1 MKRGFKLRG
10 RLRLHL
16 GWPLWLSILLLPMVM
31 QLYIAD
37 RKAGIIGTCYF
48 LAFFLCAL
56 IIRYGGHK
64 KMRRDLIH
72 FASTYGQMQ
81 MQTMKELS
89 VPFAVLSEEGQLL
102 WGNDEFVRVAVNK
115 KAARRNIANV
125 FPEISENSLPV
136 DGGRKVIHIHAGDK
150 YYRAVLSLV
159 SDDGFNVDDQIMPM
173 DQLLETKQLIAM
185 FLYDETEM
193 IELEERREEE
203 NLIVGLLYIDNFD
216 EMLDSIDEVRQ
227 SLMTALIDR
236 KINKTMQAI
245 DAICKKI
252 EKDKFLFV
260 FKQKYLQELM
270 NDRFSVLEEI
280 RNINIGNEQTAT
292 ISIGIGVGTGTFN
305 ERYEWARAAIDLAL
319 GRGGDQA
326 VIKNGDQEQFYGGKR
341 VQIER
346 NTRVKARVKAHAL
359 RELIEGKE
367 RVVVMGHSIGDADS
381 FGASVGIY
389 RIAKALN
396 RKAHIVVDEVNASV
410 RPLKE
415 RFYTNDY
422 DDDML
427 VSGEEAVRLV
437 DETTLLVIVDV
448 NKGEHTECPELIELA
463 QSIVVIDHHRQA
475 GDAIAKAVL
484 FYIEPYASS
493 ASEMVAEICQ
503 YIGGG
508 LKLRAAEAE
517 ALYAGVMIDTNYFTD
532 KTGVRTFEAMAYLK
546 RNGADSV
553 RIRKMF
559 REDINEYKIQ
569 AEAIQN
575 TELYLDHYAITES
588 ESRGVET
595 PTVLGAKIA
604 NSLLNIEQV
613 KASFVLTKYN
623 GKVFVSARSID
634 ELNVQLMMEKLGGGG
649 HINMAG
655 AQIPGLDVESAKA
668 QIRALIDAM
677 IANGD
682 AD

>member
-1 MKRGFKLRG
+1 M
-10 RLRLHL
+10 
-16 GWPLWLSILLLPMVM
+16 
-31 QLYIAD
+31 
-37 RKAGIIGTCYF
+37 
-48 LAFFLCAL
+48 
-56 IIRYGGHK
+56 
-64 KMRRDLIH
+64 
-72 FASTYGQMQ
+72 
-81 MQTMKELS
+81 
-89 VPFAVLSEEGQLL
+89 
-102 WGNDEFVRVAVNK
+102 
-115 KAARRNIANV
+115 
-125 FPEISENSLPV
+125 
-136 DGGRKVIHIHAGDK
+136 
-150 YYRAVLSLV
+150 

-292 ISIGIGVGTGTFN
+292 ISIGIGVGKGTFN

-463 QSIVVIDHHRQA
+463 QSIV
-475 GDAIAKAVL
+475 
-484 FYIEPYASS
+484 
-493 ASEMVAEICQ
+493 
-503 YIGGG
+503 
-508 LKLRAAEAE
+508 
-517 ALYAGVMIDTNYFTD
+517 
-532 KTGVRTFEAMAYLK
+532 
-546 RNGADSV
+546 
-553 RIRKMF
+553 
-559 REDINEYKIQ
+559 
-569 AEAIQN
+569 
-575 TELYLDHYAITES
+575 
-588 ESRGVET
+588 
-595 PTVLGAKIA
+595 
-604 NSLLNIEQV
+604 
-613 KASFVLTKYN
+613 
-623 GKVFVSARSID
+623 
-634 ELNVQLMMEKLGGGG
+634 
-649 HINMAG
+649 
-655 AQIPGLDVESAKA
+655 
-668 QIRALIDAM
+668 
-677 IANGD
+677 
-682 AD
+682 

>member
-1 MKRGFKLRG
+1 M
-10 RLRLHL
+10 
-16 GWPLWLSILLLPMVM
+16 
-31 QLYIAD
+31 
-37 RKAGIIGTCYF
+37 
-48 LAFFLCAL
+48 
-56 IIRYGGHK
+56 
-64 KMRRDLIH
+64 
-72 FASTYGQMQ
+72 
-81 MQTMKELS
+81 
-89 VPFAVLSEEGQLL
+89 
-102 WGNDEFVRVAVNK
+102 
-115 KAARRNIANV
+115 
-125 FPEISENSLPV
+125 

-292 ISIGIGVGTGTFN
+292 ISIGIGVGKGTFN

-437 DETTLLVIVDV
+437 DETTLLVI
-448 NKGEHTECPELIELA
+448 
-463 QSIVVIDHHRQA
+463 
-475 GDAIAKAVL
+475 
-484 FYIEPYASS
+484 
-493 ASEMVAEICQ
+493 
-503 YIGGG
+503 
-508 LKLRAAEAE
+508 
-517 ALYAGVMIDTNYFTD
+517 
-532 KTGVRTFEAMAYLK
+532 
-546 RNGADSV
+546 
-553 RIRKMF
+553 
-559 REDINEYKIQ
+559 
-569 AEAIQN
+569 
-575 TELYLDHYAITES
+575 
-588 ESRGVET
+588 
-595 PTVLGAKIA
+595 
-604 NSLLNIEQV
+604 
-613 KASFVLTKYN
+613 
-623 GKVFVSARSID
+623 
-634 ELNVQLMMEKLGGGG
+634 
-649 HINMAG
+649 
-655 AQIPGLDVESAKA
+655 
-668 QIRALIDAM
+668 
-677 IANGD
+677 
-682 AD
+682 